1 MATNTLYSQEDVNRL
16 LEIKENWV
24 SITESTLPKNTT
36 VWDGT
41 RAAVYKITGW
51 QTAHPEL
58 GKVYILRDLHTGV
71 STPVKMEDVHTN
83 YKKFQLSEE
92 AKRLRDTV
100 RSVQYRVY
108 LIVQGQP
115 YEAPTPP
122 TADRGEAITQAD
134 ELHMKSGQ
142 VYVVRNLKSGDII
155 HRADA
160 PIPTVPGEA
169 PSTISNENV
178 LAELRSRKTVKL
190 TNQLMKPGIVVKH
203 ARADEFFVYDGPN
216 PNDKSRHAFS
226 NLRTGEPVT
235 DVPAMIAES
244 LYEVVVPYSDDLL
257 HLIPWFPRE
266 VYGEI
271 NRTYGDLYNGAT
283 SPPKDPKGET
293 PAPVAPPESAIV
305 DVSGT
310 SRRTIGKDAAE
321 RGILKSRGGEQ
332 FAVQYFQKNWTS
344 PRLYEKGYKSEYQA
358 TRRAES
364 LFGTPGVVW
373 VSVID
378 TKDKNKRV
386 FILPPGFN
394 PDDKDSDLPPGDSF
408 TIKYLTSA
416 GNWATYERVYKTY
429 VSAVNR
435 AKKLLEEGGREIVR
449 SEVTESPS
457 NRLLHVANLRGIDLK
472 TFGIISPEKIEE
484 VSVVGEE
491 VTTAENGTL
500 RSAPKPTPTPAPISA
515 AAPPK
520 SPEES
525 LRDLDKIIPLRQRP
539 PREGIREE
547 LSLTVAR
554 KLIAL
559 ACVSA
564 ISRYNVSVAEATI
577 ICQENG
583 DDLEAIAVALARNEI
598 DLYAAI
604 QKIDHQIV
612 TAYDLSD
619 LRVSQPA
626 PVAGAPV
633 GEAVDLGPALRSAV
647 KAELAGLTSQRVTM
661 VSRSSGT
668 VQRDEL
674 TEAAFEV
681 AFGKRKRS
689 TTKAD
694 VVVSFLDMGT
704 ATVEKI
710 WDEYEMSVKPDPR
723 EGMAAKFYLSIT
735 SHGYMLR
742 PDEGK
747 TYPAAG
753 FMDVVA
759 AIRKKYGADII
770 VDGDRDRVDFD
781 QLM

>member
-71 STPVKMEDVHTN
+71 STPVKTEDVHTN

-100 RSVQYRVY
+100 RPVQYRVY
-108 LIVQGQP
+108 MLLQGQP
-115 YEAPTPP
+115 YEAEAPP
-122 TADRGEAITQAD
+122 TTDRDEAIAQAD
-134 ELHMKSGQ
+134 ELHAKSGQ
-142 VYVVRNLKSGDII
+142 VFVVRNLKTGDVI

-160 PIPTVPGEA
+160 PIPTIPGEA

-178 LAELRSRKTVKL
+178 IAGLRSRKTVKL
-190 TNQLMKPGIVVKH
+190 TEQLMKPGIVVNH
-203 ARADEFFVYDGPN
+203 TRADEFFVYDGPN
-216 PNDKSRHAFS
+216 PNDRTRHVFS
-226 NLRTGEPVT
+226 NIRTGEPVA
-235 DVPAMIAES
+235 DVPVMIAVG
-244 LYEVVVPYSDDLL
+244 LYEVVVPYEDDLAN
-257 HLIPWFPRE
+257 LIPWFPRD

-271 NRTYGDLYNGAT
+271 IRIYGDVYKGVK
-283 SPPKDPKGET
+283 SPPKEPSGDAPT
-293 PAPVAPPESAIV
+293 PVVSEGAVI

-310 SRRTIGKDAAE
+310 SRRTVGKDAAD
-321 RGILKSRGGEQ
+321 RGIQKTGGGER

-344 PRLYEKGYKSEYQA
+344 PRIYEKGYKSEYQA
-358 TRRAES
+358 TKRAET
-364 LFGTPGVVW
+364 LFGTPGVAW
-373 VSVID
+373 VSVLD

-386 FILPPGFN
+386 FILPPGFD
-394 PDDKDSDLPPGDSF
+394 PDNKESDLPPGDSF

-416 GNWATYERVYKTY
+416 GDWATYERVYKTY

-435 AKKLLEEGGREIVR
+435 AKKLIEDSKRSIVR
-449 SEVTESPS
+449 AEVTDTQS
-457 NRLLHVANLRGIDLK
+457 NRLLHIVNLRGIDLK

-500 RSAPKPTPTPAPISA
+500 RAAPKPTPTPAPISA

-547 LSLTVAR
+547 LSLAVAR

-564 ISRYNVSVAEATI
+564 ISRYNVSVAEATV

-583 DDLEAIAVALARNEI
+583 DDLEEIASALARNEI

-619 LRVSQPA
+619 LRVPQPA
-626 PVAGAPV
+626 PIAGVPA

-661 VSRSSGT
+661 VSRTSGT
-668 VQRDEL
+668 VHRDEL

-689 TTKAD
+689 TARAD

-710 WDEYEMSVKPDPR
+710 WDEYEISVKPDPR

-735 SHGYMLR
+735 SRGYMLR
-742 PDEGK
+742 QDEGK
-747 TYPAAG
+747 TYPATG
-753 FMDVVA
+753 FMDIIA
-759 AIRKKYGADII
+759 GIRKKYGADIV
-770 VDGDRDRVDFD
+770 VDGDQERVDFD
-781 QLM
+781 LLL